1 MEVLQQEIRMYGV
14 RVYRAIQ
21 VTSTVEVVFDR
32 NRVVVSQVV
41 LHRQVRL
48 VGVRVLEVLRHWETE
63 RLNHKRDARGQ
74 EVLVHPDRIRP
85 VRIETLPIRQESER
99 RRQATER
106 ALKDVHRVDRA
117 HATWI

>member
-21 VTSTVEVVFDR
+21 VASTVEVVFDR

-63 RLNHKRDARGQ
+63 RLNDERDTRGQ
-74 EVLVHPDRIRP
+74 IVLVHPDRVRQ
-85 VRIETLPIRQESER
+85 VRIEALLIRQETKRS
-99 RRQATER
+99 RQAPKRTLE
-106 ALKDVHRVDRA
+106 
-117 HATWI
+117 